1 MIDDINKLVY
11 EIRNGNNKINV
22 NDAKDQIISNKK
34 LLLNNSWIR
43 IINSKNTLRLKRI
56 KFILISSLILQLLIV
71 IMNYS
76 MNLLTLK
83 RMILKWYA

>member
-1 MIDDINKLVY
+1 MDVKRLFVHVVILNGSNIIMLILVITVYFAINQL
-11 EIRNGNNKINV
+11 IT
-22 NDAKDQIISNKK
+22 
-34 LLLNNSWIR
+34 LLLNNSLIG

-83 RMILKWYA
+83 RMILR

>member
-1 MIDDINKLVY
+1 MDVKMLFVRVVILNGSNIITLILAITVYFAINQL
-11 EIRNGNNKINV
+11 ITL
-22 NDAKDQIISNKK
+22 S
-34 LLLNNSWIR
+34 LNNSLIR

-71 IMNYS
+71 TMNYS

-83 RMILKWYA
+83 RMILR

>member
-1 MIDDINKLVY
+1 MDVKMLFVRVVILNGSNIIMLILAITVYFAINQL
-11 EIRNGNNKINV
+11 IT
-22 NDAKDQIISNKK
+22 
-34 LLLNNSWIR
+34 LLLNSSLIR

-83 RMILKWYA
+83 RMILR

>member
-1 MIDDINKLVY
+1 MDVKMLFVRVVILNGSNIIMLILAITVYFAINQL
-11 EIRNGNNKINV
+11 ITL
-22 NDAKDQIISNKK
+22 S
-34 LLLNNSWIR
+34 LNNSLIR

-83 RMILKWYA
+83 RMILK